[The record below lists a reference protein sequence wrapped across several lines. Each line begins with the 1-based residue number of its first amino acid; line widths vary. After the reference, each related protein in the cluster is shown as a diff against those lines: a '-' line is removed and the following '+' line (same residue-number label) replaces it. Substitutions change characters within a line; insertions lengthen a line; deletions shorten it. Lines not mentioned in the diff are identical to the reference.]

1 MKKCSNAL
9 VKTVQDDDLILTRSL
24 LGANWKIV
32 NEKLF
37 YLNENIIYFEDYWQ
51 QLKDLKE
58 EIYNWSSTKETP
70 NPEHGY

>member
-1 MKKCSNAL
+1 M
-9 VKTVQDDDLILTRSL
+9 KTVQDDDLILTRSL

-37 YLNENIIYFEDYWQ
+37 YLNENIIYFEDYWK

-58 EIYNWSSTKETP
+58 EIYISSSTKETP